1 MRKKRVLAYI
11 IFVVILI
18 LFHLLVFTIIQNGGA
33 SFWINYC
40 FTLFAFL
47 IQPIIWEVTLGR
59 NTSLKSK
66 FLGFPILYVGGAY
79 VGIQMILFI
88 VLALIPMVS
97 PWLVLAINAIVAGIA
112 IIFLVAVEIG
122 RSEVSRIDEKVSQ
135 KRFFIQELQT
145 EVEMLAM
152 SQTETSLKNALEELT
167 EKIRFSDPMSSILL
181 STIEEDLRMKVLA
194 LKETEANAMVE
205 AVRDIE
211 ALIARRNK
219 LVRTS
224 K

>member
-1 MRKKRVLAYI
+1 MRKNRVLAYT
-11 IFVVILI
+11 IFVVVLI
-18 LFHLLVFTIIQNGGA
+18 VFHLLVFTIIQNKGT
-33 SFWINYC
+33 SFWINYG
-40 FTLFAFL
+40 FALFAFL

-79 VGIQMILFI
+79 FGIQMILFI
-88 VLALIPMVS
+88 VLALIPKVS
-97 PWLVLAINAIVAGIA
+97 PWLALVINTIATGIA
-112 IIFLVAVEIG
+112 LIFLAAVEIG
-122 RSEVSRIDEKVSQ
+122 RTEVSRIDEKVSQ
-135 KRFFIQELQT
+135 KRFFIEELQT

-152 SQTETSLKNALEELT
+152 SQTEASLKNTLEELA
-167 EKIRFSDPMSSILL
+167 EKIRFSDPMSSSLL

-211 ALIARRNK
+211 ALIVRRNK